1 MDRQSPLYVLLVTL
15 VHCLQNFDSIGS
27 SGGVS
32 PVAFAVPLVVVF
44 LAMLGVGV
52 TLLVLI
58 RMRKRKRAQGRLTHL
73 QSPTMK
79 EAAFGKMRGED
90 GQFSPLSL
98 RSPQQVNPEPSDP
111 FEFPRNRLYVYSHK
125 VLGMFGAVYM
135 LGQIVNCCWFFKNNN
150 KKSH

>member
-1 MDRQSPLYVLLVTL
+1 MHY
-15 VHCLQNFDSIGS
+15 FDSIGS
-27 SGGVS
+27 SEGVS
-32 PVAFAVPLVVVF
+32 PVAFAVPLVVLMF

-58 RMRKRKRAQGRLTHL
+58 RMRKRKRAQGRLAHL
-73 QSPTMK
+73 QSPTVK

-98 RSPQQVNPEPSDP
+98 RSPQQVNAEPSDP

-135 LGQIVNCCWFFKNNN
+135 LGQIVNCWPGFF
-150 KKSH
+150 